1 VCSHATAE
9 LVHDTGD
16 AALTLRDLGEHRLR
30 GLSRP
35 ERVYQV
41 VMPDLADEFP
51 RLRSETRPDSDLPAQ
66 LTSFVGREDDLDN
79 VARLLNEGRLI
90 TVTGVGGV
98 GKTRLAIE
106 VARRLEPGFR
116 DGARLCEL
124 APATDDTSMLEIVS
138 VRLGVVDR
146 PGMSRRESTLD
157 ALANS
162 ELLLLLDNCE
172 HLLAPL
178 GEFVGELLALAP
190 KVTVLATS
198 REPLNMHG
206 EHVWALRSLS
216 VPKPGEDGA
225 TESTE
230 SVDLFVDRAR
240 AVRPTFGVDD
250 QARRAIGD
258 ICRRLDGMPL
268 AIELAAARVLAMQ
281 PAEIAA
287 RLDERFRLLSGGRR
301 TTVERHQTLR
311 ATVDW
316 SYSLLTDAERTT
328 FARLSV
334 FPGSFDTPAALA
346 VVVGEGLEDWDVID
360 ALESLVSKSMVFSED
375 GGDGSSRFSMLET
388 LRQYGREKLAD
399 AGGDEIARRQRRHA
413 SHYAD
418 LAVELGPL
426 LTGREEVVASR
437 RIVQEIENFRSA
449 IAWGLDNGGDD
460 ASDAVRIAAWLVPI
474 VTRHR
479 ALGFG
484 SDVERCSEAALGATP
499 GLRFAVLGGAA
510 MSAVSRGDL
519 ERTRSWLAAAFSEPP
534 VAEVV
539 GCLSPAYTA
548 LALLEIATDMEVAL
562 DSLRRGTEAAEASN
576 QPFDA
581 VVLLAL
587 QATFSALVGREKAG
601 HQLSEAAVVA
611 ARALGNPT
619 ALAIATYIWATA
631 HWMDDPAA
639 ARAALE
645 ESVALTESGASDVIY
660 GDTQELLARLE
671 FLAGDVSRALRT
683 IEGALNYS
691 TSVGNRPSVVGHL
704 WYAGEIAGNF
714 GIEAEFTAVT
724 HGICTR
730 NAEMP
735 AMFLLEGRERDIHES
750 ALDHARTALGPD
762 RFEALCEQGGRMS
775 FTEVVD
781 YSRRELDRI
790 IAEVDTL
797 GT

>member
-1 VCSHATAE
+1 
-9 LVHDTGD
+9 
-16 AALTLRDLGEHRLR
+16 
-30 GLSRP
+30 
-35 ERVYQV
+35 
-41 VMPDLADEFP
+41 M
-51 RLRSETRPDSDLPAQ
+51 
-66 LTSFVGREDDLDN
+66 TSFVGREEDLDN
-79 VARLLNEGRLI
+79 VARLLNEGRLV

-124 APATDDTSMLEIVS
+124 APATDDTSMLELVS

-178 GEFVGELLALAP
+178 GEFVGELLVLAP

-240 AVRPTFGVDD
+240 AVRPTFTVDD

-268 AIELAAARVLAMQ
+268 AIELTAARVLAMQ

-328 FARLSV
+328 FRGFRCS
-334 FPGSFDTPAALA
+334 PHPSIPRPRP

-426 LTGREEVVASR
+426 LTGRDEVVASR

-581 VVLLAL
+581 VGLLAL
-587 QATFSALVGREKAG
+587 QATFSALARHANAG
-601 HQLSEAAVVA
+601 HQLSEAAVRCSGTRQPDRTGDRHVH
-611 ARALGNPT
+611 LG
-619 ALAIATYIWATA
+619 
-631 HWMDDPAA
+631 D
-639 ARAALE
+639 
-645 ESVALTESGASDVIY
+645 
-660 GDTQELLARLE
+660 
-671 FLAGDVSRALRT
+671 
-683 IEGALNYS
+683 GALD
-691 TSVGNRPSVVGHL
+691 GRPGRGPGRTGGIRRPHRVR
-704 WYAGEIAGNF
+704 GE
-714 GIEAEFTAVT
+714 
-724 HGICTR
+724 R
-730 NAEMP
+730 
-735 AMFLLEGRERDIHES
+735 RDLRRHPG
-750 ALDHARTALGPD
+750 TPGPP
-762 RFEALCEQGGRMS
+762 RIP
-775 FTEVVD
+775 
-781 YSRRELDRI
+781 RR
-790 IAEVDTL
+790 
-797 GT
+797 